1 MTISGHCFPQ
11 VHIILPQ
18 NLGSECYFGQRSLW
32 AVYCRRNCFE
42 SVKIWRSRLGSSN
55 FLIKTWFLSLLV
67 CLFLLLNCSS
77 WVADILMKS
86 WIEKHYQGV
95 NIKVWKDMRMNN
107 ILEKNF
113 FCPWLIVTLVKEVFE
128 QFTVGGTALRLSKF
142 DIADLVL
149 AIFWSRFWIILFFCS
164 WHDYERTHS
173 CHQSHQGVIRESSD
187 INYTLIMFYEQN
199 CVGRTSVSFS
209 KFHSHCLI
217 YL

>member
-11 VHIILPQ
+11 VHINLPQ

-164 WHDYERTHS
+164 WFM
-173 CHQSHQGVIRESSD
+173 V
-187 INYTLIMFYEQN
+187 TLVKEVFELFT
-199 CVGRTSVSFS
+199 VGGTALRLSKFDTVDLVLAIFWSRFLIISFS
-209 KFHSHCLI
+209 CWKD
-217 YL
+217 

>member
-1 MTISGHCFPQ
+1 MTIFGHCFRQ
-11 VHIILPQ
+11 LHNNLPQ
-18 NLGSECYFGQRSLW
+18 NLGSEGYFGQKSLW

-142 DIADLVL
+142 DAVDLVP
-149 AIFWSRFWIILFFCS
+149 AILWSRFLIIFFSDQDMILVPIVMFVFAIKLFKLGWRYS
-164 WHDYERTHS
+164 NEVVDREVLSRS
-173 CHQSHQGVIRESSD
+173 QHQSLKRHE
-187 INYTLIMFYEQN
+187 NE
-199 CVGRTSVSFS
+199 
-209 KFHSHCLI
+209 
-217 YL
+217 

>member
-1 MTISGHCFPQ
+1 MRVSKFD
-11 VHIILPQ
+11 
-18 NLGSECYFGQRSLW
+18 
-32 AVYCRRNCFE
+32 AVDLVLAIFWSRRDSCPY
-42 SVKIWRSRLGSSN
+42 WYA
-55 FLIKTWFLSLLV
+55 
-67 CLFLLLNCSS
+67 FLLLNCSS

-209 KFHSHCLI
+209 KFHSHCLAVAYFPLKNWLSSLVASFFFDVVI
-217 YL
+217 VYFF

>member
-1 MTISGHCFPQ
+1 
-11 VHIILPQ
+11 
-18 NLGSECYFGQRSLW
+18 
-32 AVYCRRNCFE
+32 
-42 SVKIWRSRLGSSN
+42 
-55 FLIKTWFLSLLV
+55 
-67 CLFLLLNCSS
+67 
-77 WVADILMKS
+77 MKS

-187 INYTLIMFYEQN
+187 INYTLIMFYDQH
-199 CVGRTSVSFS
+199 CVGRASLSFS
-209 KFHSHCLI
+209 KFHSCCLI
-217 YL
+217 YLWVAYLLRGSPPEIWPQMPKWGSSKYYCSHCLEGKNIHGSPGSANLSGKIQSTVY

>member
-1 MTISGHCFPQ
+1 MHSTRPQQQPLLAAIKYWKFLYSARLLSDFTKPFPWL
-11 VHIILPQ
+11 ILWDVRKGEYIT
-18 NLGSECYFGQRSLW
+18 L
-32 AVYCRRNCFE
+32 
-42 SVKIWRSRLGSSN
+42 
-55 FLIKTWFLSLLV
+55 

-77 WVADILMKS
+77 WVEDILMKS
-86 WIEKHYQGV
+86 WIEKYYQGV
-95 NIKVWKDMRMNN
+95 NTKVWKDMRMNN

-113 FCPWLIVTLVKEVFE
+113 FCSWLMVTLVKEVFE
-128 QFTVGGTALRLSKF
+128 QFTVGGTDLRLSKF
-142 DIADLVL
+142 DTADLVL